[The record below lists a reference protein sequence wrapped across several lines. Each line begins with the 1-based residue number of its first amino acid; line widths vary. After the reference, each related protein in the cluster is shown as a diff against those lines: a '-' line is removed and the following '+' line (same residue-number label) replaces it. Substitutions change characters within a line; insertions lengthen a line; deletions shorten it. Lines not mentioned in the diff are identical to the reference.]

1 MLSIIQAT
9 EPEVEEAG
17 EALLLKLQENDA
29 TINQFLS
36 QIQYDEVNVL
46 IFFSHLSVE
55 ALLNASDCFLPLF
68 NRFVSRSMHLYSFI
82 KLNLNLNRFTNF
94 K

>member
-1 MLSIIQAT
+1 MLFIIQAT

-17 EALLLKLQENDA
+17 KALLLKLQENDA

-55 ALLNASDCFLPLF
+55 ALLNASVP
-68 NRFVSRSMHLYSFI
+68 
-82 KLNLNLNRFTNF
+82 
-94 K
+94 